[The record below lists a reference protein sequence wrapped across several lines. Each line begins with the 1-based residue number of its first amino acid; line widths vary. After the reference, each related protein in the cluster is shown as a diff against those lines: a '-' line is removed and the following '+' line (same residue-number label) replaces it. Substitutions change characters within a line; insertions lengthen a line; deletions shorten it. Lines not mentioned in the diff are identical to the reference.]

1 MKKLILILT
10 IMAFSLLTM
19 AQNQTEISIR
29 DLDNLTRAQ
38 FSTIVKKE
46 FKAVINSS
54 GKTTTGKY
62 ASADT
67 KDGQLVFN
75 TTWIDKNENMF
86 SVNAHGGVTD
96 GIFSIF
102 NQTKINN
109 NVGFDF
115 RYNFMMKRWSSLA
128 YYDSELIKLSS
139 RIKSSDEEYNLNLTT
154 HSHYREMLIRKLA
167 LLDME
172 LKDLSRQMNDK
183 GISSTE
189 KTRIE
194 YQSAEKNLQR
204 DSILLKQQALYP
216 ETVMQK
222 IYKVKNE
229 HDRQLAAE
237 DFEYNAVFMQWFS
250 IGGGIQNN
258 SFNHFDPAQPTL
270 ESQISKRNFTTWNLS
285 AEWNIYNWHHY
296 SRYTY
301 FLQLGASFNISDNFN
316 ELSKM
321 DLTDTNQFGTSLVSR
336 TSTKKITAYKGDYQ
350 TKIIGGKVFLE
361 YYKFLWDNNTAFHIY
376 PEIILQKDRKNLCN
390 AGVGF
395 LYSFQ
400 NANEKEKEA
409 KLRAELYVNFTDL
422 TDNLNTGKN
431 FLKRNEFGL
440 RVSFPISFL

>member
-1 MKKLILILT
+1 MV
-10 IMAFSLLTM
+10 FSLLTM
-19 AQNQTEISIR
+19 AQTEISIR

-67 KDGQLVFN
+67 KDGQLAFN
-75 TTWIDKNENMF
+75 TTWNFENGNML
-86 SVNAHGGVTD
+86 SANAHGRATD

-115 RYNFMMKRWSSLA
+115 RYNFMMKKWSSLS
-128 YYDSELIKLSS
+128 YYDSELTRLSS

-154 HSHYREMLIRKLA
+154 YSHYREMLDKKLA
-167 LLDME
+167 LVDLE
-172 LKDLSRQMNDK
+172 LKDLSRQMDTK
-183 GISSTE
+183 EISPTE
-189 KTRIE
+189 KARIE

-204 DSILLKQQALYP
+204 DSILLKKQALYP
-216 ETVMQK
+216 DIVMQK
-222 IYKVKNE
+222 NYKIKNE
-229 HDRQLAAE
+229 KNRELAAE
-237 DFEYNAVFMQWFS
+237 AFEYNAVFMQWLS
-250 IGGGIQNN
+250 IGGGILNN
-258 SFNHFDPAQPTL
+258 SFNQFDPTQATL
-270 ESQISKRNFTTWNLS
+270 EDQISKQNFTTWNLS

-301 FLQLGASFNISDNFN
+301 FLQLGANFNIGDNFN

-321 DLTDTNQFGTSLVSR
+321 DLTDTYQFGTSLISR

-350 TKIIGGKVFLE
+350 TKILGGKVYLE
-361 YYKFLWDNNTAFHIY
+361 YYKFLWNNNTAFHIY
-376 PEIILQKDRKNLCN
+376 PEIILQKDRKNLYN

-400 NANEKEKEA
+400 NNNVKDNEA
-409 KLRAELYVNFTDL
+409 KLRTELYVNFTDL
-422 TDNLNTGKN
+422 SDNLHTGVN
-431 FLKRNEFGL
+431 FAKRSEFGL
-440 RVSFPISFL
+440 RISFPISFL